1 MDHVAHHLSSFR
13 FGRPVVNVTIV
24 LTYACNMR
32 CPYCYETAS
41 HPPETTMTPE
51 MARRVVADIVN
62 RVEAVG
68 AGGIALTLYG
78 GEPMV
83 NRKVARQIV
92 DELRDHVT
100 RKQLAFETTLISNG
114 TLITPE
120 AIEELRFGLRFV
132 QLTLE
137 GSPAYHDRV
146 RVGPD
151 RRGTFD
157 RIVESARMLLSAGI
171 GVQWRIQVSPE
182 DWRTIGGCFEALNAA
197 GVLKHPNVRLYFF
210 PILDIQSVC
219 SAKSFAC
226 YEEYFSPEM
235 LEHFWTLA
243 TRYQINLFRLPSP
256 IWHSPY
262 CSFVNMNT
270 WIVDPSGHKFK
281 CVAEIGHDDALC
293 GRVGEPLPGVERSR
307 ARSRELRVINR
318 SGMDFAECR
327 DCEYLPS
334 CDAGCGFRAS
344 ATRGSWANRCCE
356 MHKGVV
362 PHQIAYYYRYLRRA
376 GEASRIET
384 V

>member
-146 RVGPD
+146 RVGPGLEDD
-151 RRGTFD
+151 RRLLRGPE
-157 RIVESARMLLSAGI
+157 RGRRAEASQRQALLLSHP
-171 GVQWRIQVSPE
+171 RHPE
-182 DWRTIGGCFEALNAA
+182 RVLGEVVCLLR
-197 GVLKHPNVRLYFF
+197 GVLLTRDARAF
-210 PILDIQSVC
+210 LD
-219 SAKSFAC
+219 AR
-226 YEEYFSPEM
+226 
-235 LEHFWTLA
+235 H
-243 TRYQINLFRLPSP
+243 
-256 IWHSPY
+256 
-262 CSFVNMNT
+262 
-270 WIVDPSGHKFK
+270 
-281 CVAEIGHDDALC
+281 
-293 GRVGEPLPGVERSR
+293 PLPDQPVPPAQPDLAQPVLLVRQHEHVDRR
-307 ARSRELRVINR
+307 PVRPQVQVRR
-318 SGMDFAECR
+318 R
-327 DCEYLPS
+327 DRP
-334 CDAGCGFRAS
+334 
-344 ATRGSWANRCCE
+344 
-356 MHKGVV
+356 
-362 PHQIAYYYRYLRRA
+362 
-376 GEASRIET
+376 
-384 V
+384 